1 MKTVY
6 YFDEKNEYTG
16 TGYAQLD
23 PLETELAGYEVYLL
37 PASATFEVPPP
48 KLEGHAIVWTGEE
61 WQLVQDNRGV
71 EYWLP
76 GDSYTDAARV
86 MNELGELPEGATRTR
101 PEKPLEEVKAAKV
114 QELKNERNTREEAPV
129 EYGGKLWDFDS
140 KSRDRITAAATALE
154 VGGVE
159 SIEWTAHDDTSARL
173 TALDLKGI
181 VAAAALRGDALH
193 KKYRELRDEAN
204 TAETAEAVNAVTWG
218 N

>member
-1 MKTVY
+1 MKTIY
-6 YFDEKNEYTG
+6 YFDDKNEYAG
-16 TGYAQLD
+16 TGFAQLD
-23 PLETELAGYEVYLL
+23 PLESELAGREIYLL
-37 PASATFEVPPP
+37 PPDATFDEPPA
-48 KLEGHAIVWTGEE
+48 KREGYARVWTGKAWKEVAD
-61 WQLVQDNRGV
+61 LRGT

-86 MNELGELPEGATRTR
+86 MNELGELPEGATLTR
-101 PEKPLEEVKAAKV
+101 PDKPLDEVKAIKIA
-114 QELKNERNTREEAPV
+114 ELKNERTMREEAPV

-140 KSRDRITAAATALE
+140 KARDRITAAVTALE

-193 KKYRELRDEAN
+193 KKYRELRDAAN
-204 TAETAEAVNAVTWG
+204 AAESAGEVNAVTWP